1 MADERR
7 FLKVLTAYF
16 GENFYT
22 ASKASARAKL
32 VPGRKTRCP
41 ECRPK
46 CAERSWVGALLK
58 VSVRLGDF
66 RILDPTVCFLKFPFG
81 VSGLGWI
88 SGRVGSFAFYYAV
101 I

>member
-22 ASKASARAKL
+22 ASKASACAKL
-32 VPGRKTRCP
+32 VPGRKARCP

-58 VSVRLGDF
+58 ASVRLGDF
-66 RILDPTVCFLKFPFG
+66 RILDPTVCFL
-81 VSGLGWI
+81 SGLGWI
-88 SGRVGSFAFYYAV
+88 SGRVGSFEIY
-101 I
+101 